1 MKFRKTELLMKYIY
15 KMFFS
20 VALLFILIPYSS
32 FSQGR
37 ISTTFE
43 ASPDGKIF
51 IYYQLNGDQDKEYDV
66 GVVLKR
72 TSVPSFELVPS
83 DISGNV
89 GRGKFGDGNKKTIIW
104 TLKPEEKAIL
114 NGEDFYFVVNAEEV
128 KSGGGIPWYVY
139 VGGAALAGGAAV
151 LLLNKK
157 SDSGTTTETFPSPPS
172 RPAQ

>member
-1 MKFRKTELLMKYIY
+1 MKKNLKIFLSAVLL
-15 KMFFS
+15 
-20 VALLFILIPYSS
+20 LPLISNASYC
-32 FSQGR
+32 QGR

-43 ASPDGKIF
+43 ASQDGKIF
-51 IYYQLNGDQDKEYDV
+51 IYYQLNGDPEKEYDV
-66 GVVLKR
+66 SVVLKR

-89 GRGKFGDGNKKTIIW
+89 GKGKYGNGTKKTIIW

-151 LLLNKK
+151 LLLSKK
-157 SDSGTTTETFPSPPS
+157 SDNSTTTTNFPESPG

>member
-1 MKFRKTELLMKYIY
+1 MKYIGQ
-15 KMFFS
+15 
-20 VALLFILIPYSS
+20 FILPAIILLTFISDFTYS
-32 FSQGR
+32 QER

-51 IYYQLNGDQDKEYDV
+51 IYYQLNGNPEKEYDIN
-66 GVVLKR
+66 VVLKR
-72 TSVPSFELVPS
+72 TSVPSFELTPS
-83 DISGNV
+83 DLSGNV
-89 GRGKFGDGNKKTIIW
+89 GRGKYGDGSKKTIIW

-114 NGEDFYFVVNAEEV
+114 NGEDFYFVVNVDEV

-157 SDSGTTTETFPSPPS
+157 SDSGTTATTESFPSPPA
-172 RPAQ
+172 RPE

>member
-1 MKFRKTELLMKYIY
+1 MKNFFKVFLSAVLL
-15 KMFFS
+15 
-20 VALLFILIPYSS
+20 LPLFLNDS
-32 FSQGR
+32 FCQER

-51 IYYQLNGDQDKEYDV
+51 IYYQLNGDPEKEYDIN
-66 GVVLKR
+66 VVLKR

-89 GRGKFGDGNKKTIIW
+89 GKGKYGDGTKKTIIW

-128 KSGGGIPWYVY
+128 KSGGGIPWYVF
-139 VGGAALAGGAAV
+139 VGGAALAGGAAA
-151 LLLNKK
+151 LLLTKK
-157 SDSGTTTETFPSPPS
+157 SDNTPAATTTTFPSPPA
-172 RPAQ
+172 RPD